1 MELYARVR
9 RAVLVEGRS
18 RRAVAR
24 EFGLARKTIDKMLRY
39 SVPPGY
45 QRQLPIRRPK
55 LGPWL
60 GVIDAILK
68 DDKTRP
74 AKQRHTAKRIFE
86 RLKEEHG
93 FSGGYTIVKDYVRSE
108 ELRGREMFVP
118 LVHPPGEAQA
128 DFGEA
133 LVVIAGVE
141 QKAHFLAMD
150 LPHSDDGFVAAFP
163 GETTEAF
170 QQGHVLAFEYFGA
183 VPTRILY
190 DNTKIAVA
198 RILGGEERTKTKPF
212 LELQSHYLFAD
223 KFGRPG
229 KGNDGSLVSRP
240 LDTKWRPIP
249 LRVKASIIWSRVL
262 TSRPNMSM
270 ESHIR
275 YSKGRGLVTASAIN
289 SCSPIRPSM
298 DVRRW
303 SMRMQLSATSQSFL
317 WAACLQR
324 SICFSAPVTLDN

>member
-1 MELYARVR
+1 MFQVEIYGRVR

-24 EFGLARKTIDKMLRY
+24 EFGISRKTIEKMLRY

-45 QRQLPIRRPK
+45 QRRQPARRPK
-55 LGPWL
+55 LGPWV
-60 GVIDAILK
+60 GVIDAILTE
-68 DDKTRP
+68 DKARP

-86 RLKEEHG
+86 RLKEEHD
-93 FSGGYTIVKDYVRSE
+93 FTGGYTIVKDYVRGE
-108 ELRGREMFVP
+108 QLRGREMFVP

-150 LPHSDDGFVAAFP
+150 CPHSDDGFVAAFP

-170 QQGHVLAFEYFGA
+170 QQGHVLAFQYFGA

-190 DNTKIAVA
+190 DNSKIAVA
-198 RILGGEERTKTKPF
+198 RILGGEERTKTKAF

-223 KFGRPG
+223 KFERPG
-229 KGNDGSLVSRP
+229 KGNDKGDVEGLVGYARRNFMVPIPSANSWDELNTYLAGQCRKRRERRLRGHTETIGERFERDRATMLPLPAAPYEACEKVSTRVSSLSLV
-240 LDTKWRPIP
+240 
-249 LRVKASIIWSRVL
+249 
-262 TSRPNMSM
+262 
-270 ESHIR
+270 R
-275 YSKGRGLVTASAIN
+275 YRTN
-289 SCSPIRPSM
+289 
-298 DVRRW
+298 D
-303 SMRMQLSATSQSFL
+303 
-317 WAACLQR
+317 
-324 SICFSAPVTLDN
+324 